1 MARSFKK
8 TPSHGISDNSANH
21 TRRLRRK
28 ARRNHNRRVV
38 AALVACV
45 DIAAAADA
53 TLYMTRQEAD
63 GNHWGKG
70 YFGHL
75 MAQGWYAERGA
86 KFLRK

>member
-8 TPSHGISDNSANH
+8 TPSHGISDSSANH

-38 AALVACV
+38 AFVAGCT
-45 DIAAAADA
+45 DAADDA
-53 TLYMTRQEAD
+53 VYMSAREAD
-63 GNHWGKG
+63 GQYWGHS

-75 MAQGWYAERGA
+75 MAEGWYKERGA
-86 KFLRK
+86 KYLRK